1 MFISINRSVAIGVH
15 NSLYLG
21 FALALLTFYF
31 EHWLLQLG
39 VRTVHWNQLF
49 RMAIRGIHNV
59 DIFVL
64 FTIELMSMMR
74 CQTHTQNHQ
83 QHSTKHIYTK
93 LNWKWKIECRCVC
106 VCCSATTR
114 IHFDHKIIESNE
126 DKQQQNDKTTKIQLN
141 AIFDSN
147 RIEKV
152 TTFCFVFLLK
162 KFNER
167 ITLAGTGGCGTNQF
181 HLYRITHHAYTD
193 ESGSE
198 QRAKK
203 SSFARARTHTH
214 TRPAYITFQHK
225 THNSINQN
233 ASNEQKR
240 FLVKGYIIEKIRRG

>member
-74 CQTHTQNHQ
+74 CQTHTQHHQ

-106 VCCSATTR
+106 VLFGYDTDTFRPQNNR
-114 IHFDHKIIESNE
+114 IEWRQAAAKR
-126 DKQQQNDKTTKIQLN
+126 QNDKNPIKCH
-141 AIFDSN
+141 FRFESN
-147 RIEKV
+147 WKSNNILFCFFIEKV
-152 TTFCFVFLLK
+152 QRTHYTCRYRRLWNEPISFVSY
-162 KFNER
+162 N
-167 ITLAGTGGCGTNQF
+167 APC
-181 HLYRITHHAYTD
+181 LYR
-193 ESGSE
+193 
-198 QRAKK
+198 RKW
-203 SSFARARTHTH
+203 
-214 TRPAYITFQHK
+214 
-225 THNSINQN
+225 
-233 ASNEQKR
+233 
-240 FLVKGYIIEKIRRG
+240 